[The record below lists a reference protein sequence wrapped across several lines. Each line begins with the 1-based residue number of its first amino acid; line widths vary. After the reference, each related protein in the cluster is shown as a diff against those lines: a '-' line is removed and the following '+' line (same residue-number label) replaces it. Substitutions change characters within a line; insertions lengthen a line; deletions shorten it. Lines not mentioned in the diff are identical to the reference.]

1 MTDRIRET
9 LSSNRRRI
17 QDRIAAACARAGR
30 DPGTVRTVAVTKSAA
45 LETVRALADLGVR
58 DLAENR
64 VQAIEERAR
73 ALGPGPV
80 WHLVGTLQ
88 TNKVRKA
95 LPWADWIHSV
105 DRLSLAETLAAAGEA
120 SGRRPVLLIEVN
132 AGGEA
137 SKQGADP
144 DDAEELIAGIRNRFP
159 SLRVEGLMT
168 MAPLADDP
176 ERSRPVFARLRDLR
190 DRLRDRT
197 GLPLAELSMGMTQ
210 DYPVAVGEGATLL
223 RIGRAFFEGVPCRD

>member
-1 MTDRIRET
+1 MSDRIRET

-30 DPGTVRTVAVTKSAA
+30 DPDSVRTVAVTKSAA

-64 VQAIEERAR
+64 VQALGERAR

-80 WHLVGTLQ
+80 WHLIGTLQ

-95 LPWADWIHSV
+95 LPWADWIHSL
-105 DRLSLAETLAAAGEA
+105 DRHSLAEALAAAVAA
-120 SGRRPVLLIEVN
+120 SGRNPALLVEVN

-137 SKQGADP
+137 AKQGAAP
-144 DDAEELIAGIRNRFP
+144 DDAEGLITETRNRFP
-159 SLRVEGLMT
+159 ALRVEGLMT

-176 ERSRPVFARLRDLR
+176 ERSRPVFARLRVLR
-190 DRLRDRT
+190 DRLRART
-197 GLPLAELSMGMTQ
+197 GLPLTELSMGMTQ
-210 DYPVAVGEGATLL
+210 DYPVAVEEGATLL
-223 RIGRAFFEGVPCRD
+223 RIGRAFFEGL